1 VWDQD
6 AAVEADGYEKQSP
19 ADVAAA
25 LASNA
30 ARLSATLAAVP
41 DSGWDRTGSRRD
53 GAVFSVLGAGRYAL
67 HEGTHHLLDVG
78 RVLRAARGR

>member
-1 VWDQD
+1 VWDHE
-6 AAVEADGYEKQSP
+6 AAVDADGYEKQAP
-19 ADVAAA
+19 AEVAAA
-25 LASNA
+25 LAANA

-41 DSGWDRTGSRRD
+41 EGGWDRTGSRGD
-53 GAVFSVLGAGRYAL
+53 GAVFTVLGAGRFAL